1 MGKNRKGFTMI
12 ELLATI
18 TILAI
23 LMIVTIPSVFFLIN
37 KSKEES
43 RKSSRDTLT
52 MATKSYTEANK
63 DKLPKS
69 IGDSRIIK
77 ANELKDSNYLKEEIK
92 DADKNSCMKNS
103 FVKIYKYDKDKYTY
117 VTYLYCGDEK
127 HNEDSKKYD
136 PKIEI
141 KFTDSKGNEIT
152 TAKNNV
158 SEARVKIDFKSGTD
172 QENNK
177 FGIQGYNYLIK
188 VKYEDEKEYVE
199 IYNSGSL
206 SAYGK
211 EEVNVNKNI
220 SDYIDVK
227 KATDI
232 MAIAEVYDRGG
243 GYKKKFEITNYKDL
257 IPPKCGNIEGQA
269 ENEFDWNGNLKK
281 RKISVVCNDESGSGC
296 VKDVFTKTF
305 TEEAEWGYITI
316 KDNAG
321 KETKCKVRVNLDW
334 TAPTLTIKA
343 YKRLA
348 SGAKGELVK
357 TVVANNEE
365 KHQVLKDY
373 KDGHGT
379 DKWLN
384 LANYPYGVYYDVLA
398 NDNLTLSK
406 GELKENQVNL
416 VKNDPN
422 INNQTLTKTDQF
434 SLPGKKNSNFSFN
447 VDGYRTA
454 KYTLQDKAKNEVSID
469 IIAPLDRVP
478 PTEPTV
484 NVYVKNSKADVST
497 SAGLPLY
504 QFGNWTNKFI
514 FTEASNSSDLI
525 SQVNNYQYQYTNKS
539 NPSYNK
545 TGTANYFNINVDGNS
560 SIKYRACDKAGNCSL
575 YVPATDDKEILI
587 DTVPPKCNYTAN
599 KKKDGAIVGPYTS
612 NTWTNTNVV
621 VTSSCTDGGSGCK
634 EPNNQSQTYREEG
647 IYNFPHTIYYD
658 EALNAVT
665 CPAFKVKI
673 DKTKPT
679 CVKKP
684 RTNWT
689 NKDNK
694 KLTIECSDSGGSGCA
709 KNKFSKTFKTSE
721 LGRCIKDGEIAISDK
736 AGNTKKCK
744 VDVKIDTDKPIV
756 SCTYMGGDA
765 HDKQECNSHEIAYY
779 FVCDYED
786 KCSGLLYRNVRW
798 GKGGNARQA
807 SGAAPQSSPT
817 TGNYNWHD
825 TLCTVDSKSSGAK
838 IFTGKEYYVQ
848 DVAGNLK
855 KFK

>member
-117 VTYLYCGDEK
+117 VTYLYCGDEE
-127 HNEDSKKYD
+127 HNENSNNFN

-188 VKYEDEKEYVE
+188 VKYEGEKEYVE

-243 GYKKKFEITNYKDL
+243 GHTKKLEITNYKDL
-257 IPPKCGNIEGQA
+257 IPPKCGNIE
-269 ENEFDWNGNLKK
+269 
-281 RKISVVCNDESGSGC
+281 
-296 VKDVFTKTF
+296 
-305 TEEAEWGYITI
+305 
-316 KDNAG
+316 
-321 KETKCKVRVNLDW
+321 DW

-384 LANYPYGVYYDVLA
+384 LANYPYGVYYEVLA

-469 IIAPLDRVP
+469 IIAPLDRVS

-484 NVYVKNSKADVST
+484 NVYVKYSKADVST

-545 TGTANYFNINVDGNS
+545 TGTGNYFNINVDGSS
-560 SIKYRACDKAGNCSL
+560 SINYRACDKAGNCSN
-575 YVPATDDKEILI
+575 YVPNDPNKEILI
-587 DTVPPKCNYTAN
+587 DTIPPKCNYTAN

-709 KNKFSKTFKTSE
+709 KNKFSKTF
-721 LGRCIKDGEIAISDK
+721 
-736 AGNTKKCK
+736 
-744 VDVKIDTDKPIV
+744 
-756 SCTYMGGDA
+756 Y
-765 HDKQECNSHEIAYY
+765 
-779 FVCDYED
+779 
-786 KCSGLLYRNVRW
+786 
-798 GKGGNARQA
+798 
-807 SGAAPQSSPT
+807 
-817 TGNYNWHD
+817 
-825 TLCTVDSKSSGAK
+825 
-838 IFTGKEYYVQ
+838 
-848 DVAGNLK
+848 
-855 KFK
+855 